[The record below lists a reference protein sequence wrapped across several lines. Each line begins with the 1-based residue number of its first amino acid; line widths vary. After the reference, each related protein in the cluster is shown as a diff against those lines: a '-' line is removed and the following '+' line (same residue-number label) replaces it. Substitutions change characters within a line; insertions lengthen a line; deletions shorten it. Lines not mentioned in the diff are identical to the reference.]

1 MRPLQT
7 DLSVYSKF
15 NFERPP
21 VGVKFLFFKP
31 KGIKRLDKTLSICE
45 LPKTAQQ
52 RGTPFYI
59 DKENE
64 NCFGKVALGMESTP
78 PFAESGQLGPM
89 FEIYQEARANRKIY
103 QYLPKLEKGTVN
115 YVVFSTIDK
124 LTFDPDLLIITST
137 ASQAEILLRA
147 MSYST
152 GELWET
158 RTTPVFGCS
167 WLFVYPY
174 LSGKVN
180 YTITGIAFGMKAKQ
194 VFPEGQ
200 LLMSIPYNWIP
211 IVTKNLNEMKWV
223 LPSYTDGREK
233 FIEREQRYTEEL
245 TRKSQNL

>member
-1 MRPLQT
+1 
-7 DLSVYSKF
+7 
-15 NFERPP
+15 
-21 VGVKFLFFKP
+21 
-31 KGIKRLDKTLSICE
+31 
-45 LPKTAQQ
+45 
-52 RGTPFYI
+52 
-59 DKENE
+59 
-64 NCFGKVALGMESTP
+64 
-78 PFAESGQLGPM
+78 
-89 FEIYQEARANRKIY
+89 
-103 QYLPKLEKGTVN
+103 
-115 YVVFSTIDK
+115 
-124 LTFDPDLLIITST
+124 
-137 ASQAEILLRA
+137 

-200 LLMSIPYNWIP
+200 VLMSIPYNWIP
-211 IVTKNLNEMKWV
+211 IMTKNLNEMKWV